1 MVIKRTK
8 ISTLTAAIAT
18 IAIIAALGSIGGGI
32 GIGQK
37 QIALAQD
44 VNCTPI
50 TFVGF
55 SVLTC
60 LSEETIEDL
69 GPACDIIRLNP
80 QEIPSFENFPFD
92 IIQDFCEG

>member
-1 MVIKRTK
+1 MVLKKTK
-8 ISTLTAAIAT
+8 ISTLTTAITT
-18 IAIIAALGSIGGGI
+18 IAIIAALGSIGG

-50 TFVGF
+50 QVLQLG
-55 SVLTC
+55 VLTC

-80 QEIPSFENFPFD
+80 QQIPSFENFPLD
-92 IIQDFCEG
+92 IIQDLCG